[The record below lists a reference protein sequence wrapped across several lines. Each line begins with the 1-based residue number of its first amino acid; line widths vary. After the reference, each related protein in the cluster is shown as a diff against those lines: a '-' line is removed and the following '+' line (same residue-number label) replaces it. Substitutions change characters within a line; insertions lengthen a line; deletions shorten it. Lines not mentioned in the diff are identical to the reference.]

1 MAGKEMPIFTRTFDL
16 ITWLLPVTN
25 NFPRAHRHT
34 ATKRLLDAVFDLR
47 EYLEE
52 ANLRRG
58 RARKERLDR
67 ADEALARV
75 RLYIRL
81 VERWGWLSQGQYKHV
96 AIMVAEIG
104 RLLGGWFKVTD

>member
-1 MAGKEMPIFTRTFDL
+1 M
-16 ITWLLPVTN
+16 
-25 NFPRAHRHT
+25 
-34 ATKRLLDAVFDLR
+34 
-47 EYLEE
+47 
-52 ANLRRG
+52 RRG

-81 VERWGWLSQGQYKHV
+81 VERWGWLSPGQYKHV

-104 RLLGGWFKVTD
+104 RLLGGWFKVTG